1 LYAFGV
7 LDADETHAFEAH
19 LAEGCARCEDEIQ
32 SHAVVARSLAFEAD
46 PVPPPPAVRAR
57 VLAAI
62 AADGE
67 SGYRFVRKDEGE
79 WVEITHGVC
88 RKDLGKDAGFLLRMA
103 AGSQVPRHSH
113 ASVEHCYVMDGD
125 VLIAGRELR
134 VGDYHVAAPGSVHEN
149 IQSRTGCLLLIV
161 ARPVAAGA

>member
-1 LYAFGV
+1 PGESRRRGEGVSVNEGRETHDDGERAALYAFGV

-79 WVEITHGVC
+79 WVEITH
-88 RKDLGKDAGFLLRMA
+88 
-103 AGSQVPRHSH
+103 
-113 ASVEHCYVMDGD
+113 
-125 VLIAGRELR
+125 
-134 VGDYHVAAPGSVHEN
+134 
-149 IQSRTGCLLLIV
+149 
-161 ARPVAAGA
+161 